1 MLRRSFTIRQ
11 DRYPGQEKPGAPV
24 QWLWQKPFWDTP
36 SRRLWNLSWQLCRRL
51 WNLPRWKLCRAK
63 VIWSFVKQHHSQSG
77 RRQVR
82 KLSEANINSS
92 LCPFSG
98 GCPAGWSIT
107 TWCSAHTFWWIHG
120 NILGYK
126 SFDPIFE
133 EISRIW
139 LICQNVAYLTPL
151 PLERGPPSP

>member
-1 MLRRSFTIRQ
+1 MLRCPFTIRQ
-11 DRYPGQEKPGAPV
+11 DRYPGQEKLGAQV
-24 QWLWQKPFWDTP
+24 SLAKTFLGHTV
-36 SRRLWNLSWQLCRRL
+36 STTMKSVLATVSTTAKFALLKKLS
-51 WNLPRWKLCRAK
+51 RAK

-107 TWCSAHTFWWIHG
+107 TWSSAHTFWWING
-120 NILGYK
+120 NILGFE

>member
-1 MLRRSFTIRQ
+1 MLRCPFTIRQ
-11 DRYPGQEKPGAPV
+11 DRYPGQEKLGAPV
-24 QWLWQKPFWDTP
+24 SLAKTFLGHTVSTTMKSVLATVSTTAKFALLKKL
-36 SRRLWNLSWQLCRRL
+36 SRKSNLE
-51 WNLPRWKLCRAK
+51 
-63 VIWSFVKQHHSQSG
+63 FVKQHRSQSG
-77 RRQVR
+77 RRQIR

-107 TWCSAHTFWWIHG
+107 TWSSAHTFWSING
-120 NILGYK
+120 NILGFE